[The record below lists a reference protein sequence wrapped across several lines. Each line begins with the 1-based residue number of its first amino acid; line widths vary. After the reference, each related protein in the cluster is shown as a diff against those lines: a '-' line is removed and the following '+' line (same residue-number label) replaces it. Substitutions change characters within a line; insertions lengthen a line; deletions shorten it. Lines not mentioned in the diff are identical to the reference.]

1 MQAANSPN
9 VDQETD
15 LARIATDRN
24 TSLFQPDMQQRVDE
38 IRDAVAG
45 ARILVI
51 GGAGS
56 IGSATVRELVRFQP
70 AALHVI
76 DQNEN
81 ELAEL
86 VRSLRSAPQT
96 FPVEDFR
103 TLPLDYGSIAAGAFL
118 RAEAPYDLVLNFA
131 AIKHVR
137 SEKDSFS
144 ILQMFDTN
152 IVKQARLLGWLKN
165 LGFQGRYFSVSTDK
179 AANPTSLMGASK
191 RVMEHVMFDPGLV
204 PGLACTITSARFA
217 NVAFSNGSLLQSFV
231 NRMRLGQPLAAPEGT
246 RRYFVSLQESG
257 QLCTLAAV
265 TGADRHILIPRLD
278 PETALIEMQ
287 LVAERFCAAM
297 GYRPVPYRD
306 EEQARQAVARDRA
319 ARSWPLL
326 LTGLDTSGEKPYEE
340 FVADREHSAELGYRA
355 LMGVPYLALDDP
367 DTMPRLMAEMAALFA
382 RTATDPVDKD
392 MLKGIIALA
401 EPDFLDR
408 HRDTGRNLDQRV

>member
-1 MQAANSPN
+1 MQEA
-9 VDQETD
+9 D
-15 LARIATDRN
+15 LARIATDRS
-24 TSLFQPDMQQRVDE
+24 TSLFRPDIQQRADE
-38 IRDAVAG
+38 IRDAVQG
-45 ARILVI
+45 ARVLVI

-56 IGSATVRELVRFQP
+56 IGSATVRELVGFRP

-86 VRSLRSAPQT
+86 VRSLRSAPE
-96 FPVEDFR
+96 PLAIDDFR
-103 TLPLDYGSIAAGAFL
+103 TLPLDYGAVSAGAFL
-118 RAEAPYDLVLNFA
+118 RAEAPWDLVLNFA

-152 IVKQARLLGWLKN
+152 IVKQARLLGWLRD

-204 PGLACTITSARFA
+204 PGLDCTITSARFA

-231 NRMRLGQPLAAPEGT
+231 NRMRMGQPLAAPKDT

-257 QLCTLAAV
+257 QLCALAAV
-265 TGADRHILIPRLD
+265 TGVDRHILIPRLD

-287 LVAERFCAAM
+287 LVAERFCQAS
-297 GYRPVPYRD
+297 GYRPVHYHD
-306 EEQARQAVARDRA
+306 EDQACRSVARDRA
-319 ARSWPLL
+319 TGRWPLL

-340 FVADREHSAELGYRA
+340 FVADREQVVELGYQA
-355 LMGVPYLALDDP
+355 LMGVPWLAPDDVG
-367 DTMPRLMAEMAALFA
+367 TMPRLMAGMEALFA
-382 RTATDPVDKD
+382 RAANEPVDKD
-392 MLKGIIALA
+392 MLKGIIAMA
-401 EPDFLDR
+401 EPDFLNR